1 MSNSKKE
8 FQKRSVQKLWSI
20 NQELKKIYE
29 MGVLTKI
36 ELFLLGEKKR
46 ADFNQWK
53 LQEIEIKE
61 KHDRST
67 KASLGKIKKN
77 EARKIYYKAYEEL
90 QIKFNKETIPK
101 KIVENYLEKNSFG
114 IDWEHKDINRYH
126 KEARAKF
133 KLS

>member
-8 FQKRSVQKLWSI
+8 FKKRSVQKLWSI

-46 ADFNQWK
+46 ADFNEWK
-53 LQEIEIKE
+53 LQEIENNE
-61 KHDRST
+61 KQNRSI
-67 KASLGKIKKN
+67 KASKGKIEKNPFRKKY
-77 EARKIYYKAYEEL
+77 IIAYEEL
-90 QIKFNKETIPK
+90 LILKKVKTIKVSAVVDYLNKKYPDDK
-101 KIVENYLEKNSFG
+101 WHSRDSNQ
-114 IDWEHKDINRYH
+114 YH